1 MTFGEIVSRFEQLF
15 GKGTLQIASQVEF
28 NSMTQQAE
36 ESLEQWSDRVME
48 TVQRSLGA
56 RVPGQVL
63 QEQAVLWFAMGCQDA
78 RAGQASVDDGQ
89 VNASNAFS
97 LGISVVSVQKDS
109 SLSPQLLQMKV
120 MSDGVLCSRSSGRIH
135 VNVGAFA
142 NTEADSPE
150 ELGFVLNYLSTKLF
164 SITAQDRNGGTVTV
178 IATGET
184 SDLVTIKHT
193 QSGTWGVF
201 LKKNLD
207 RETHSQHLL
216 RFIAAS
222 VEKDAPSS
230 ALEVTLFVNDVNDV
244 APKFSQPAYHIQVP
258 EDHDLAVPI
267 NISISAT
274 DPDNGPG
281 GSVSYDMEA
290 SALYGK
296 TFIINP
302 LNGQVT
308 LNQHL
313 DYERLTFYQY
323 KLIAKDGGNPSLTS
337 TADLLI
343 TILDV
348 QDTPPIFQGLPYMTT
363 IKENHSV
370 GTTIFRVLAVD
381 GDTGIPN
388 NITYSFSSGIEKSH
402 NLNFSKSLL
411 NINASEVIGKPTN
424 LTETVKPF
432 TITIEDVNDNIPIF
446 NQSTY
451 YGSVK
456 ENVTDI
462 PITISGDGLYV
473 KDIDQ
478 MGSNDIKLHV
488 YTNDSNIQFND
499 IVASPSLV
507 SSEGTFLLRL
517 TNNFT
522 FDYEKHSIIDLIIK
536 AEDKKDSSMFSV
548 CTVHVTINDTNDND
562 PIFKNTLENFTLPEN
577 SSFNTT
583 VTEIKATDAD
593 SGKYSEITYHLQ
605 GSNSINS
612 KTGEISVACNN
623 SCLDRERQIVY
634 QMSVEA
640 RDGGGKVSSAPVKI
654 TLMDVNDNSPMFL
667 QPKYE
672 FGITENSSLI
682 SGMNNFTVHAVDY
695 DEPRTANSLIT
706 YTLLPRPDTLDRH
719 FTINSTTGS
728 IRIVNPLT
736 RDQLSLIPNGR
747 LELEVTAHDNGSPSL
762 TSTVSITAFLQAQL
776 QSSTSSN
783 CNISSTTTSVKPT
796 HYGSTYS
803 ANRNLDVTVMLKI
816 LLHRDFV
823 ICPVKSPKIEINLQ
837 NFGVEF

>member
-1 MTFGEIVSRFEQLF
+1 MVELSRLKQQE
-15 GKGTLQIASQVEF
+15 KPVTSLQS
-28 NSMTQQAE
+28 
-36 ESLEQWSDRVME
+36 
-48 TVQRSLGA
+48 
-56 RVPGQVL
+56 
-63 QEQAVLWFAMGCQDA
+63 
-78 RAGQASVDDGQ
+78 
-89 VNASNAFS
+89 
-97 LGISVVSVQKDS
+97 
-109 SLSPQLLQMKV
+109 
-120 MSDGVLCSRSSGRIH
+120 
-135 VNVGAFA
+135 
-142 NTEADSPE
+142 
-150 ELGFVLNYLSTKLF
+150 
-164 SITAQDRNGGTVTV
+164 
-178 IATGET
+178 
-184 SDLVTIKHT
+184 IKHT
-193 QSGTWGVF
+193 Q
-201 LKKNLD
+201 
-207 RETHSQHLL
+207 SQHLL
-216 RFIAAS
+216 RFIATS
-222 VEKDAPSS
+222 SEKGAPSS

-244 APKFSQPAYHIQVP
+244 APIFSQPAYRINVP
-258 EDHDLAVPI
+258 EDHDLTVPI
-267 NISISAT
+267 NIFISAT
-274 DPDNGPG
+274 DPDNGTG
-281 GSVSYDMEA
+281 GSVSYDMKSAGQA

-296 TFIINP
+296 TFIMDP
-302 LNGQVT
+302 LNGQVI
-308 LNQHL
+308 LNQSL
-313 DYERLTFYQY
+313 DYEKLTFYQY
-323 KLIAKDGGNPSLTS
+323 TLIAKDGGNPSLTS

-343 TILDV
+343 IILDV

-363 IKENHSV
+363 IKENYSV
-370 GTTIFRVLAVD
+370 VNLKKFKPSRTTIFRVLAVD

-388 NITYSFSSGIEKSH
+388 DITYSFSSGTEYCSQFLSVDR
-402 NLNFSKSLL
+402 NTG
-411 NINASEVIGKPTN
+411 NITINKTMDRDGGPIKQLRGVCTVNVKASEVTDKPSY

-432 TITIEDVNDNIPIF
+432 TITIEDVNDNRPIF

-456 ENVTDI
+456 ENMTDI

-488 YTNDSNIQFND
+488 YMNDSNIQFND
-499 IVASPSLV
+499 VVALPSLV
-507 SSEGTFLLRL
+507 SSEGTFLLLL
-517 TNNFT
+517 TNKFK
-522 FDYEKHSIIDLIIK
+522 FDYEKHSKINLIIK

-593 SGKYSEITYHLQ
+593 SGKYSEITYRLQ
-605 GSNSINS
+605 GSNRFSINS
-612 KTGEISVACNN
+612 TTGEISVACNN

-634 QMSVEA
+634 YMSVEA

-672 FGITENSSLI
+672 FWISENSSLI

-706 YTLLPRPDTLDRH
+706 FTLLPRPDTLDRH

-747 LELEVTAHDNGSPSL
+747 LELEVTAHDHGSPSL
-762 TSTVSITAFLQAQL
+762 TSAVSITAFLQVQL
-776 QSSTSSN
+776 HSSTSGN

-796 HYGSTYS
+796 HYGSAYS
-803 ANRNLDVTVMLKI
+803 GNTIA
-816 LLHRDFV
+816 
-823 ICPVKSPKIEINLQ
+823 S
-837 NFGVEF
+837 NFPPIIHVQSGGGIQRVEENIAIGMYFIHV